1 LLPKVLRVPEGDYT
15 HEIETPLGIASWLLV
30 SQNDKMPYRLKLRPA
45 SLNTLLVTEKVLLGV
60 PVEQVDTVLA
70 SLPFISGDV
79 DR

>member
-1 LLPKVLRVPEGDYT
+1 
-15 HEIETPLGIASWLLV
+15 
-30 SQNDKMPYRLKLRPA
+30 
-45 SLNTLLVTEKVLLGV
+45 LLVTEKVLLGV

>member
-1 LLPKVLRVPEGDYT
+1 
-15 HEIETPLGIASWLLV
+15 
-30 SQNDKMPYRLKLRPA
+30 MPYRLKLRPA
-45 SLNTLLVTEKVLLGV
+45 SLNTLLVTEKVLLDV